1 MKARRERL
9 IKQKKTVNKRR
20 DQIRKGRWNRGR
32 VQEEKEVEEWKKYM
46 DEDEKQGESAD
57 EEWKERG

>member
-9 IKQKKTVNKRR
+9 IKQKKTVNKIR